1 MTDIEITLLKQLEAI
16 TQERD
21 LLLKKCHQSEQA
33 YTLLMDQLKQM
44 LRHRFGQKSERY
56 IDPNNP
62 QLPLIEGVSAE
73 PLNDLDAPQQDEPE
87 LPDNVVDINTK
98 KQRKK
103 SQQGFAGHLPRTEVV
118 IRVKEHDKTCQ
129 CD

>member
-1 MTDIEITLLKQLEAI
+1 MTDIEFTLLKQPEAI

-33 YTLLMDQLKQM
+33 YILLMDQLKQM

-62 QLPLIEGVSAE
+62 QLPLIEGVTEE
-73 PLNDLDAPQQDEPE
+73 PLSDVDAPEQSVPE
-87 LPDNVVDINTK
+87 LPDNVVDINSK

-103 SQQGFAGHLPRTEVV
+103 AQQGFADHLLER
-118 IRVKEHDKTCQ
+118 KW
-129 CD
+129 